1 MPDPTVWTLALII
14 GAPFLVAA
22 LALLVARHSLV
33 WAGRLALIAPVTV
46 AVLGIPLWLQVASG
60 EVVVFPLQWFP
71 TLGFSANLRIDRL
84 GVFFVLLIGIIG
96 TGVVQY
102 ARFYMADKA
111 TGGFWGLLLAFMGAM
126 LGIVLSDSLL
136 LLFVFWELTTITSAL
151 LIGLDFG
158 DAKARRGAIQAF
170 LVTGLGGLA
179 LLSGI
184 VLLGQIAGTYDLST
198 LAQPEVRDAVLAHP
212 LYLAPLLLL
221 LLGAFTKSAQFP
233 FHFWLP
239 GAMAA
244 PAPISAYLHS
254 ATMVKA
260 GVFLMGRLFPI
271 FSEAPIWLPLLA
283 SVGLT
288 TFFVAGW
295 NAVRAY
301 DLKQLLAH
309 STVAYLGV
317 LTALY
322 GFYARVG
329 LQGEIVNI
337 LNHALYKSS
346 LFLLIGWLEKAAGT
360 RDLAVLQRE
369 RWWST
374 DKWAGSLF
382 LIGAFAMAG
391 LPFVLGFMAKDVFY
405 LAVAGGPIEG
415 LTLALAVTVAASTL
429 ATIYALKLFAGTF
442 MGSVEPPVDRG
453 YPRYKISRWLLIVPT
468 ILLVPQV
475 IGGVVPGWYLGM
487 VVEPGTT
494 WAPWA
499 LWQYIDVKAMLSV
512 GIIVLGVIG
521 YIFWERLARVP
532 EVPGSQRISDG
543 LAEGALGYA
552 TWQSRFVQA
561 GGHPR
566 YIAVTMLTAVA
577 VLLAGLAWGGAGLAD
592 LRFAWGPDVE
602 LAWLPAAAIIAGAIL
617 TVLVRP
623 RIAKLVTLAL
633 VGFGMA
639 VYYVLFRA
647 PDLALTQLLVETVSL
662 ILLLLVFRVMPTLK
676 ADLRSAGTRAAHAV
690 VAVVVGTAMA
700 TFAWV
705 VGSYPAAN
713 RAGSEQLLLSLPVAE
728 GRNVVNVILVDFR
741 GVDTF
746 GEAAVLLI
754 AALGAIALFRAGRD
768 RAEAPPAPPPSSVTR
783 RKPEDEVAG
792 RNR

>member
-1 MPDPTVWTLALII
+1 MLHSLVLII
-14 GAPFLVAA
+14 GTPFLVAA
-22 LALLVARHSLV
+22 LALLVAQRSV
-33 WAGRLALIAPVTV
+33 DWAGRLALLAPATV
-46 AVLGIPLWLQVASG
+46 ILFGIPLWQAVGAGGLIVY
-60 EVVVFPLQWFP
+60 PLDWFP
-71 TLGFSANLRIDRL
+71 SLGFSANLRVDRL
-84 GVFFVLLIGIIG
+84 GAFFVLLIGIVG
-96 TGVVQY
+96 LGVVQY
-102 ARFYMADKA
+102 SRHYLGPKA
-111 TGGFWGLLLAFMGAM
+111 TGGFWGLLLAFMGSM

-151 LIGLDFG
+151 LIGLDFH

-179 LLSGI
+179 LLAGI

-198 LAQPEVRDAVLAHP
+198 LAERSEQILAHP
-212 LYLAPLLLL
+212 LSTIALLLL

-260 GVFLMGRLFPI
+260 GVFLIGRLFPI

-283 SVGLT
+283 TVGLT

-317 LTALY
+317 LVALY

-329 LQGEIVNI
+329 LQGEVVNI

-346 LFLLIGWLEKAAGT
+346 LFLLIGWLEKATGT
-360 RDLAVLQRE
+360 RDLAVLQHE
-369 RWWST
+369 RWIRREW
-374 DKWAGSLF
+374 KGAILF
-382 LIGAFAMAG
+382 GIGAFAMAG
-391 LPFVLGFMAKDVFY
+391 LPFVLGFMTKDTFY
-405 LAVAGGPIEG
+405 QAVAGGPIEG
-415 LTLALAVTVAASTL
+415 LTLALVITVLSSTL

-442 MGSVEPPVDRG
+442 LGSVEPPTDRG
-453 YPRYKISRWLLIVPT
+453 YPRHKISPWLLIVPAV
-468 ILLVPQV
+468 LLVPQV
-475 IGGVVPGWYLGM
+475 VGGVVPGWYLGM

-494 WAPWA
+494 WGQAFWA
-499 LWQYIDVKAMLSV
+499 YVDVKVMLSI
-512 GIIVLGVIG
+512 GIIIAGVIG
-521 YIFWERLARVP
+521 YLKWQKLAALP

-566 YIAVTMLTAVA
+566 YVAITMLTAVA
-577 VLLAGLAWGGAGLAD
+577 AIVAGLAWGGFVPEQ
-592 LRFAWGPDVE
+592 LRLVWGPDIE
-602 LAWLPAAAIIAGAIL
+602 LAWLPAMSIMAGAIL
-617 TVLVRP
+617 TIMVP
-623 RIAKLVTLAL
+623 SRIGKVVMMAL
-633 VGFGMA
+633 VGYGMA
-639 VYYVLFRA
+639 IYYVLFRA

-662 ILLLLVFRVMPTLK
+662 ILLLLIFRRMPRLGR
-676 ADLRSAGTRAAHAV
+676 DTRTRGRKWAHATT
-690 VAVVVGTAMA
+690 AVVVGVA
-700 TFAWV
+700 TGGLAWAA
-705 VGSYPAAN
+705 GSHIAANPAGAEQLALSYP
-713 RAGSEQLLLSLPVAE
+713 VAQ

-746 GEAAVLLI
+746 GEIAVLAI
-754 AALGAIALFRAGRD
+754 AALGAVALFRAGRD
-768 RAEAPPAPPPSSVTR
+768 RLPPSPPPESSPDRTR
-783 RKPEDEVAG
+783 RKGERES
-792 RNR
+792 